1 MRYAGIDIGS
11 RTIKL
16 AVLENGKLVFSRK
29 TVTSYD
35 PLGTAR
41 ELMDGAAFDRV
52 TATGYGRHLI
62 KGHLACPVISEITA
76 FVRGAR
82 FFSDDC
88 GSVLDI
94 GGQDTKAISLDEKGN
109 LCKFEMNDR
118 CAAGTGRFLEVMA
131 TVLGFTLE
139 EFSVAALSAKR
150 AEKINSMCTVFA
162 ESEVVSLISQGANR
176 NEVAL
181 GIHKAIVSRSA
192 GLLKRVAPAGKIFF
206 AGGVALNDCART
218 LLENEMGVPV
228 FVPPIPRLSVRSGR
242 RSAHQKIFRFIPGL
256 FINMVPES
264 PQDRGQAHR
273 VMVPASGKSGKFVCF
288 FVMRVITSS

>member
-16 AVLENGKLVFSRK
+16 AVLENGRLVLSRK
-29 TVTSYD
+29 SVTSHD
-35 PLGTAR
+35 PLKMAR
-41 ELMDGAAFDRV
+41 ELMAGATFDRI

-62 KGHLACPVISEITA
+62 KGHLTCPVISEITA

-88 GSVLDI
+88 GSILDI
-94 GGQDTKAISLDEKGN
+94 GGQDTKAISLDDKGN

-139 EFSVAALSAKR
+139 EFSAAALSAKR

-162 ESEVVSLISQGANR
+162 ESEVVSLISEGADR

-181 GIHKAIVSRSA
+181 GIHRAIISRSA

-218 LLENEMGVPV
+218 LLEKDTGRPV
-228 FVPPIPRLSVRSGR
+228 FVPPD
-242 RSAHQKIFRFIPGL
+242 
-256 FINMVPES
+256 
-264 PQDRGQAHR
+264 PQIVGA
-273 VMVPASGKSGKFVCF
+273 VGAALGASEEV
-288 FVMRVITSS
+288 

>member
-29 TVTSYD
+29 SVTSYD

-62 KGHLACPVISEITA
+62 KGHLTCPVISEITA

-88 GSVLDI
+88 GSILDI
-94 GGQDTKAISLDEKGN
+94 GGQDTKAILLDDKGN

-118 CAAGTGRFLEVMA
+118 ALQGPAVSLKLWRPCSVLRWKSSPQRLFRQKERKRSTACIPFLQNPRSYPLFHRVRIAMK
-131 TVLGFTLE
+131 LRWGFTEPL
-139 EFSVAALSAKR
+139 
-150 AEKINSMCTVFA
+150 
-162 ESEVVSLISQGANR
+162 
-176 NEVAL
+176 
-181 GIHKAIVSRSA
+181 
-192 GLLKRVAPAGKIFF
+192 
-206 AGGVALNDCART
+206 
-218 LLENEMGVPV
+218 
-228 FVPPIPRLSVRSGR
+228 
-242 RSAHQKIFRFIPGL
+242 
-256 FINMVPES
+256 
-264 PQDRGQAHR
+264 
-273 VMVPASGKSGKFVCF
+273 
-288 FVMRVITSS
+288 